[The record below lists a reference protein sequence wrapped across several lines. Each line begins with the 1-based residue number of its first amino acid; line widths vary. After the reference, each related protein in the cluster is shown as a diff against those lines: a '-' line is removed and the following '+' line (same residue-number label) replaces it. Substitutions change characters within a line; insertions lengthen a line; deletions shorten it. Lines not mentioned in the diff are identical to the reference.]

1 MEGEENK
8 KRNIMIKIVKKWY
21 ENDKR
26 KLIELYQLGYTFPEI
41 GVKMNRS
48 RFAVESEMHLL
59 RRQGR
64 VGYRTSESKAAANER
79 GLFKPDPVEFEDNG
93 VKVRSSANANDE
105 ETEGTEQAERAER
118 KAMTTQTQMSNYY
131 LDDLKNVN
139 TDLFMIIVKCA
150 AGYYAQRTKSQ
161 IVTIF
166 GKNFWICEAKKQTF
180 PDKCKECYLNPLCNS
195 SRVGNARDN
204 TKSWCAFDAKH
215 IIKYQNDCPDSIRD
229 EMTARWPRTNTI
241 FNEILENI
249 RYTHDK
255 KNDDYKDSYSDT
267 MKRFGTKSGLVR
279 IYDKFN
285 RIENILDSEGKAN
298 FESAEDN
305 LQDLATYAIMMLAYI
320 KKGDNK

>member
-1 MEGEENK
+1 
-8 KRNIMIKIVKKWY
+8 MIKVVKKWY

-64 VGYRTSESKAAANER
+64 VGYRTSESEAAANGL
-79 GLFKPDPVEFEDNG
+79 GLFKPQPVEFEDN
-93 VKVRSSANANDE
+93 VAMTRPSDE
-105 ETEGTEQAERAER
+105 GAEQAERAER
-118 KAMTTQTQMSNYY
+118 KA
-131 LDDLKNVN
+131 
-139 TDLFMIIVKCA
+139 
-150 AGYYAQRTKSQ
+150 
-161 IVTIF
+161 
-166 GKNFWICEAKKQTF
+166 
-180 PDKCKECYLNPLCNS
+180 
-195 SRVGNARDN
+195 
-204 TKSWCAFDAKH
+204 
-215 IIKYQNDCPDSIRD
+215 
-229 EMTARWPRTNTI
+229 TNTI

-285 RIENILDSEGKAN
+285 RIENIFNSDGKAN

-305 LQDLATYAIMMLAYI
+305 LQDLATYAIIMIEYI
-320 KKGDNK
+320 KKGGATNGTYRI

>member
-1 MEGEENK
+1 MKTITKWNESDK
-8 KRNIMIKIVKKWY
+8 KR
-21 ENDKR
+21 
-26 KLIELYQLGYTFPEI
+26 LIELYQLGYTFPEI

-59 RRQGR
+59 RRAGR
-64 VGYRTSESKAAANER
+64 VSYRTSESKALANQN
-79 GLFKPDPVEFEDNG
+79 GLFKPQPVKFKDNG
-93 VKVRSSANANDE
+93 VMIRPSDE
-105 ETEGTEQAERAER
+105 EAEQAERVER
-118 KAMTTQTQMSNYY
+118 KAITTENQMTDINFS
-131 LDDLKNVN
+131 DLKSIN

-166 GKNFWICEAKKQTF
+166 GKNFWICAKKQTF
-180 PDKCKECYLNPLCNS
+180 PDKCKECYLHDLCHS
-195 SRVGNARDN
+195 SRGLNSHQDRL
-204 TKSWCAFDAKH
+204 SWCAFDAKH

-229 EMTARWPRTNTI
+229 AMTAKSARANTI

-285 RIENILDSEGKAN
+285 RIENILNSDKAAN

-305 LQDLATYAIMMLAYI
+305 LQDLATYAIMMMAYI
-320 KKGDNK
+320 KKGGEK

>member
-1 MEGEENK
+1 MK
-8 KRNIMIKIVKKWY
+8 TVKKWY

-41 GVKMNRS
+41 GVKMDRT
-48 RFAVESEMHLL
+48 RFAVESELHLL

-64 VGYRTSESKAAANER
+64 VGYREIESKAAANER
-79 GLFKPDPVEFEDNG
+79 GLFKPQPVEFEDNG
-93 VKVRSSANANDE
+93 VMIRPSDE
-105 ETEGTEQAERAER
+105 EAEQAER
-118 KAMTTQTQMSNYY
+118 
-131 LDDLKNVN
+131 V
-139 TDLFMIIVKCA
+139 
-150 AGYYAQRTKSQ
+150 
-161 IVTIF
+161 
-166 GKNFWICEAKKQTF
+166 
-180 PDKCKECYLNPLCNS
+180 
-195 SRVGNARDN
+195 
-204 TKSWCAFDAKH
+204 
-215 IIKYQNDCPDSIRD
+215 
-229 EMTARWPRTNTI
+229 TI

-249 RYTHDK
+249 KYTHDK

-320 KKGDNK
+320 KKGGDK

>member
-1 MEGEENK
+1 MK
-8 KRNIMIKIVKKWY
+8 TVKKWH

-26 KLIELYQLGYTFPEI
+26 KLIELYQLGFSFPEI
-41 GVKMNRS
+41 GVKMDRT
-48 RFAVESEMHLL
+48 RFAVESEMRLL
-59 RRQGR
+59 RLQGR
-64 VGYRTSESKAAANER
+64 VGYRTSESEAAAHEK
-79 GLFKPDPVEFEDNG
+79 GLFKPQPVEFEDSG
-93 VKVRSSANANDE
+93 VMIRPSDE
-105 ETEGTEQAERAER
+105 GAEQAERAER
-118 KAMTTQTQMSNYY
+118 KAITTENQMTDIAFS
-131 LDDLKNVN
+131 DLKSIN

-161 IVTIF
+161 IVSVF
-166 GKNFWICEAKKQTF
+166 GKNFWICEAKNKTF
-180 PDKCKECYLNPLCNS
+180 PDKCKECYLHDLCHS
-195 SRVGNARDN
+195 SRGLNSHQDRL
-204 TKSWCAFDAKH
+204 SWCAFDAKH

-229 EMTARWPRTNTI
+229 AMTAKSARANTI

-320 KKGDNK
+320 KKGGDK

>member
-1 MEGEENK
+1 MK
-8 KRNIMIKIVKKWY
+8 TVKKWY

-48 RFAVESEMHLL
+48 RFAVQSELHLL
-59 RRQGR
+59 RRAGR
-64 VGYRTSESKAAANER
+64 VSYRTSESKALANQN
-79 GLFKPDPVEFEDNG
+79 GLFKPQPVEFEDN
-93 VKVRSSANANDE
+93 VVDE
-105 ETEGTEQAERAER
+105 EAEQAERAER
-118 KAMTTQTQMSNYY
+118 KAITTENQMIDINFS
-131 LDDLKNVN
+131 DLKSIN
-139 TDLFMIIVKCA
+139 TYLFMLIVKNA

-166 GKNFWICEAKKQTF
+166 GKNFWICESKKQTF
-180 PDKCKECYLNPLCNS
+180 PDKCKECYLNSFCNS
-195 SRVGNARDN
+195 SFKVNSRPNAE
-204 TKSWCAFDAKH
+204 SWCAFDTKH

-229 EMTARWPRTNTI
+229 AMTAKSARTNTI

-249 RYTHDK
+249 KYTHDK

>member
-1 MEGEENK
+1 
-8 KRNIMIKIVKKWY
+8 MIKVVKKWY

-59 RRQGR
+59 RRAGR
-64 VGYRTSESKAAANER
+64 VGYRTSESKALANQN
-79 GLFKPDPVEFEDNG
+79 GLFKPQPVEFEDN
-93 VKVRSSANANDE
+93 VVDE
-105 ETEGTEQAERAER
+105 EAEQAERAER
-118 KAMTTQTQMSNYY
+118 KA
-131 LDDLKNVN
+131 
-139 TDLFMIIVKCA
+139 
-150 AGYYAQRTKSQ
+150 
-161 IVTIF
+161 
-166 GKNFWICEAKKQTF
+166 
-180 PDKCKECYLNPLCNS
+180 
-195 SRVGNARDN
+195 
-204 TKSWCAFDAKH
+204 
-215 IIKYQNDCPDSIRD
+215 
-229 EMTARWPRTNTI
+229 TNTI

-249 RYTHDK
+249 KYTHDK

-285 RIENILDSEGKAN
+285 RIENILNSDKAAN

-320 KKGDNK
+320 KKGGNK

>member
-1 MEGEENK
+1 MTQEKSWSK
-8 KRNIMIKIVKKWY
+8 KDQQR
-21 ENDKR
+21 
-26 KLIELYQLGYTFPEI
+26 LIELYQLGDKFNEI
-41 GVKMNRS
+41 ATKLNRTYWTIASEVKT
-48 RFAVESEMHLL
+48 L
-59 RRQGR
+59 RKAGKL
-64 VGYRTSESKAAANER
+64 GYRNSYAEAAAHKK

-93 VKVRSSANANDE
+93 VMIRPSDE
-105 ETEGTEQAERAER
+105 EAEQAERVER
-118 KAMTTQTQMSNYY
+118 KAITTENQMMDINFS
-131 LDDLKNVN
+131 DLKSIN
-139 TDLFMIIVKCA
+139 TYLFMLIVKNA

-166 GKNFWICEAKKQTF
+166 GKNFWICESKKQTF
-180 PDKCKECYLNPLCNS
+180 PDKCKECYLNSFCNS
-195 SRVGNARDN
+195 SLKVNSRPNAE
-204 TKSWCAFDAKH
+204 SWCAFDAKH

-229 EMTARWPRTNTI
+229 AMTAKSARANTI

-249 RYTHDK
+249 KYTHDK

-320 KKGDNK
+320 KKGGDK

>member
-1 MEGEENK
+1 
-8 KRNIMIKIVKKWY
+8 MIKIVKKWY

-64 VGYRTSESKAAANER
+64 VGYRTSESEAAANQN

-93 VKVRSSANANDE
+93 VMVRPSDE
-105 ETEGTEQAERAER
+105 EAEQAER
-118 KAMTTQTQMSNYY
+118 
-131 LDDLKNVN
+131 V
-139 TDLFMIIVKCA
+139 
-150 AGYYAQRTKSQ
+150 
-161 IVTIF
+161 
-166 GKNFWICEAKKQTF
+166 
-180 PDKCKECYLNPLCNS
+180 
-195 SRVGNARDN
+195 
-204 TKSWCAFDAKH
+204 
-215 IIKYQNDCPDSIRD
+215 
-229 EMTARWPRTNTI
+229 TI

-320 KKGDNK
+320 KKGGEK

>member
-1 MEGEENK
+1 
-8 KRNIMIKIVKKWY
+8 MIKVVKKWY

-26 KLIELYQLGYTFPEI
+26 KLIELYQLGYTFYEI
-41 GVKMNRS
+41 GVKMDRS
-48 RFAVESEMHLL
+48 RFAVESEMRLL
-59 RRQGR
+59 RRAGR
-64 VGYRTSESKAAANER
+64 VSYRTIESEIAANER
-79 GLFKPDPVEFEDNG
+79 MLSFKPQPVEFENNG
-93 VKVRSSANANDE
+93 IKVRPSDE
-105 ETEGTEQAERAER
+105 GAEQAERAER
-118 KAMTTQTQMSNYY
+118 KAITTQTPMRNYY

-161 IVTIF
+161 IVSVF
-166 GKNFWICEAKKQTF
+166 GKNFWICESKKQAF

-195 SRVGNARDN
+195 SRVGNARNN

-215 IIKYQNDCPDSIRD
+215 IIKYQDDCPDSIRD
-229 EMTARWPRTNTI
+229 AMTAKSARTNTI

-249 RYTHDK
+249 KYTHDK

-320 KKGDNK
+320 KKGGNK

>member
-8 KRNIMIKIVKKWY
+8 KRNIMKTITKWNESDKK
-21 ENDKR
+21 R
-26 KLIELYQLGYTFPEI
+26 LIELYQLGYTFPEI

-48 RFAVESEMHLL
+48 RFAVESEMRLL
-59 RRQGR
+59 RRAGR
-64 VGYRTSESKAAANER
+64 VSYRTSERKALANQN
-79 GLFKPDPVEFEDNG
+79 GLFKLDPVEFEDNG
-93 VKVRSSANANDE
+93 VMVRPSE
-105 ETEGTEQAERAER
+105 EEAEQAERAER
-118 KAMTTQTQMSNYY
+118 KTITTENQMVDINFS
-131 LDDLKNVN
+131 DLKSIN
-139 TDLFMIIVKCA
+139 TYLFMLIVKNA

-166 GKNFWICEAKKQTF
+166 GKNFWICESKKQTF
-180 PDKCKECYLNPLCNS
+180 PDKCKECYLNSFCNS
-195 SRVGNARDN
+195 SLKVNSRPNAE
-204 TKSWCAFDAKH
+204 SWCAFDTKH
-215 IIKYQNDCPDSIRD
+215 IIKYQNDCPESIR
-229 EMTARWPRTNTI
+229 EAMTAKSARTNTI

-249 RYTHDK
+249 KYTHDK

>member
-1 MEGEENK
+1 MKTITKWHESDK
-8 KRNIMIKIVKKWY
+8 KR
-21 ENDKR
+21 
-26 KLIELYQLGYTFPEI
+26 LIELYQLGYTFPVI
-41 GVKMNRS
+41 GVQMKRT
-48 RFAVESEMHLL
+48 RFAVESEIHLL

-64 VGYRTSESKAAANER
+64 VGYRKSDSEAAAAEKK
-79 GLFKPDPVEFEDNG
+79 LF
-93 VKVRSSANANDE
+93 SSKNDE
-105 ETEGTEQAERAER
+105 NWERKCKAIEKLDNYLGNINEQAERAKR
-118 KAMTTQTQMSNYY
+118 KAITTENQMRDINFS
-131 LDDLKNVN
+131 DLNSIN
-139 TDLFMIIVKCA
+139 TYLFMIIVKCA
-150 AGYYAQRTKSQ
+150 AGYCAQRTKSQ

-166 GKNFWICEAKKQTF
+166 GKNFWICESEKQTF
-180 PDKCKECYLNPLCNS
+180 PDKCKECYLHDLCHSSMGLNS
-195 SRVGNARDN
+195 HQDRL
-204 TKSWCAFDAKH
+204 SWCAFDTKH
-215 IIKYQNDCPDSIRD
+215 IIKYQDDCPDSIRD
-229 EMTARWPRTNTI
+229 EMTAKSARANTI

-320 KKGDNK
+320 KKGGDK

>member
-1 MEGEENK
+1 
-8 KRNIMIKIVKKWY
+8 MIKVVKKWN

-41 GVKMNRS
+41 GVKMDRS

-59 RRQGR
+59 RLKGR
-64 VGYRTSESKAAANER
+64 VGYRTSESEAAANER
-79 GLFKPDPVEFEDNG
+79 GLFKPQPVEFEDN
-93 VKVRSSANANDE
+93 VVDE
-105 ETEGTEQAERAER
+105 EAEQAERAER
-118 KAMTTQTQMSNYY
+118 KAITTENQITDVNFS
-131 LDDLKNVN
+131 DLKSIN
-139 TDLFMIIVKCA
+139 TYLFMIIVKNA

-166 GKNFWICEAKKQTF
+166 GKNFWICESKKQTF
-180 PDKCKECYLNPLCNS
+180 PDKCKECYLNSFCNS
-195 SRVGNARDN
+195 SLKVNSRPNAE
-204 TKSWCAFDAKH
+204 SWCAFDSKH
-215 IIKYQNDCPDSIRD
+215 VIKYQNDCPDSIRD
-229 EMTARWPRTNTI
+229 AMTAKSARTNTI

-320 KKGDNK
+320 KKGGDK

>member
-1 MEGEENK
+1 
-8 KRNIMIKIVKKWY
+8 MIKVVKKWY

-26 KLIELYQLGYTFPEI
+26 KLMELYRLGYTFPEI
-41 GVKMNRS
+41 GVKMDRS

-64 VGYRTSESKAAANER
+64 VGYRKSDSEAAAAEKK
-79 GLFKPDPVEFEDNG
+79 LF
-93 VKVRSSANANDE
+93 SSKNDE
-105 ETEGTEQAERAER
+105 NWERKCKAIEKLDNYLGNTNEEAKKAER
-118 KAMTTQTQMSNYY
+118 KAITTENKMIDINFS
-131 LDDLKNVN
+131 DLKSVN
-139 TDLFMIIVKCA
+139 TYLFMIIVKYV
-150 AGYYAQRTKSQ
+150 AGYRAQRTKSQ

-166 GKNFWICEAKKQTF
+166 GKNFWICEAKKQTL
-180 PDKCKECYLNPLCNS
+180 PDKCEECYLNSFCNS
-195 SRVGNARDN
+195 ILKAAG
-204 TKSWCAFDAKH
+204 SWCAFDSKH
-215 IIKYQNDCPDSIRD
+215 VIKYQNDCPDSIR
-229 EMTARWPRTNTI
+229 EAMTAKSARTNTI

-249 RYTHDK
+249 KYTHDK

-320 KKGDNK
+320 KKGGNK